1 MDIKN
6 FKEKLELGIKIAQAI
21 EANDGF
27 PVIFADQHNVFIF
40 SFNEEDFHYVNL
52 SSNSSSGFFSKD
64 TPFETSSCE
73 YVCGIDS
80 LAKVLNSKRKE
91 NPVQTLRPVTAPER
105 PF

>member
-40 SFNEEDFHYVNL
+40 NFDGADFYYTNV
-52 SSNSSSGFFSKD
+52 SSSRSGFFSED

-73 YVCGIDS
+73 HVCGING
-80 LAKVLNSKRKE
+80 LAKVLSSKRKE

-105 PF
+105 PL